1 MNRHSPGLRR
11 TTLRISGSNPTSS
24 RRGEVKRV
32 RGQTDSKK
40 SAPLLQ
46 RRAAEIP
53 PAAGLAKHLVAGCGH
68 CDGVLEL
75 DEAALRLIE
84 LEVESVTGA
93 AESRPDGT
101 APVGQEA
108 GQSPAPSREIDV
120 IPDWRL
126 PEVRQSARGDLYDDV
141 DGISS
146 NTEGT
151 SRGGTR

>member
-1 MNRHSPGLRR
+1 VKFSAKPIPKNQRFYFSAVPPRFHPRPASPN
-11 TTLRISGSNPTSS
+11 ISW
-24 RRGEVKRV
+24 
-32 RGQTDSKK
+32 
-40 SAPLLQ
+40 
-46 RRAAEIP
+46 
-53 PAAGLAKHLVAGCGH
+53 LVDGH

-108 GQSPAPSREIDV
+108 GQSPAPSREIDF

-126 PEVRQSARGDLYDDV
+126 PEVWHSARGDLYDDV